1 MDTIG
6 FNLIEIAQQ
15 NNGEPVHEIVKQSS
29 KIRGLKKI
37 CNIQHFVCNMP
48 ESVF

>member
-15 NNGEPVHEIVKQSS
+15 NNGEPVHEIVKQPGV
-29 KIRGLKKI
+29 IENQRTEED
-37 CNIQHFVCNMP
+37 M
-48 ESVF
+48 